1 MLSTPSSDYYSIDDM
16 NKMLKDA
23 GPKALSLIH
32 CNIRSLQKN
41 QTLLSDLIKILSSRP
56 DIIGISETKLNEN
69 SVHNIDLLGY
79 NFYQTDSNTNAGGV
93 GMYVSKDLL
102 AIPQLDIDLHT
113 DCTGSCWIEIDPGS
127 GKKHMLIGC
136 IYRHPWGNIDNFTT
150 ELEELFEKNKLHNYY
165 DVYMIGNINIDFF

>member
-1 MLSTPSSDYYSIDDM
+1 MLSTQSSDYYSIDNM

-41 QTLLSDLIKILSSRP
+41 QTLLSDLINILSSRP

-79 NFYQTDSNTNAGGV
+79 NFYQTD
-93 GMYVSKDLL
+93 
-102 AIPQLDIDLHT
+102 
-113 DCTGSCWIEIDPGS
+113 
-127 GKKHMLIGC
+127 
-136 IYRHPWGNIDNFTT
+136 
-150 ELEELFEKNKLHNYY
+150 
-165 DVYMIGNINIDFF
+165 